1 MSRSE
6 TLWSPGAA
14 PDAQML
20 AYTVADDR
28 TVDDRLLRWDVLG
41 SLGHAASLKA
51 GKVISP
57 REYATMR
64 RALLAALRA
73 IDAGELQIGPEHE
86 DGHSAVELWL
96 TKRFGD
102 IGERLHTGRSRNDQ
116 VATDLRLFLKD
127 EVLALHGQMT
137 DLAESLLAF
146 ATTHR
151 RVLWPGYTHQRIAMP
166 SSAGLWA
173 AAYAEG
179 LLDAAD
185 AVHGFWQRLD
195 RSPLGSAAGYG
206 VPLPL
211 VREASAKA
219 LGFGGIDQVVTSV
232 QGSRGMLEAAALFWC
247 GEAAHHLAK
256 LSADVILFSADEFG
270 WLTLPTE
277 LSTGSSIMPQK
288 RNPDLFELTRARA
301 ASLEGDLATVLALKG
316 RLAGGYHRDFQF
328 LKAPLFR
335 GLDRMREML
344 AMLTTAIPRLGV
356 NADRGRAALSGEVLA
371 TDEVMRRVREGQ
383 TFRKAYREVAAEVKR
398 GIAMPAIS
406 SASLIAARQSTGGI
420 GNLPIAALRKRLRTS
435 RRWQVAER
443 RRFAR
448 ALAALTARRG
458 R

>member
-1 MSRSE
+1 M
-6 TLWSPGAA
+6 
-14 PDAQML
+14 
-20 AYTVADDR
+20 
-28 TVDDRLLRWDVLG
+28 
-41 SLGHAASLKA
+41 
-51 GKVISP
+51 
-57 REYATMR
+57 
-64 RALLAALRA
+64 
-73 IDAGELQIGPEHE
+73 
-86 DGHSAVELWL
+86 
-96 TKRFGD
+96 
-102 IGERLHTGRSRNDQ
+102 
-116 VATDLRLFLKD
+116 
-127 EVLALHGQMT
+127 
-137 DLAESLLAF
+137 
-146 ATTHR
+146 
-151 RVLWPGYTHQRIAMP
+151 
-166 SSAGLWA
+166 
-173 AAYAEG
+173 
-179 LLDAAD
+179 
-185 AVHGFWQRLD
+185 
-195 RSPLGSAAGYG
+195 
-206 VPLPL
+206 
-211 VREASAKA
+211 
-219 LGFGGIDQVVTSV
+219 
-232 QGSRGMLEAAALFWC
+232 
-247 GEAAHHLAK
+247 
-256 LSADVILFSADEFG
+256 ILFSADEFG

-420 GNLPIAALRKRLRTS
+420 GNLPVAALRKRLRTS